1 MNLLNKDSGFCVSS
15 KIYRRGLLT
24 NINEEKK
31 QKIKIF
37 PNPFND
43 KIIITLSSDI
53 DISEIIVYNSIGQE
67 IVNKPKLE
75 GNQLIINLTQEPNG
89 LYYLIIKDNNKII
102 QTKKLIKL

>member
-1 MNLLNKDSGFCVSS
+1 MISLKTSIH
-15 KIYRRGLLT
+15 K
-24 NINEEKK
+24 NITC
-31 QKIKIF
+31 F